1 VGHREPLVAHPEL
14 RQPLTASSKVVVF
27 RVPPQAVMVAVA
39 RHTVPVPAPVP
50 VPVQVLVPVLF
61 QQVRGVAQS
70 PCILAQTDWL
80 DPVIITIA

>member
-1 VGHREPLVAHPEL
+1 
-14 RQPLTASSKVVVF
+14 
-27 RVPPQAVMVAVA
+27 MVAVA